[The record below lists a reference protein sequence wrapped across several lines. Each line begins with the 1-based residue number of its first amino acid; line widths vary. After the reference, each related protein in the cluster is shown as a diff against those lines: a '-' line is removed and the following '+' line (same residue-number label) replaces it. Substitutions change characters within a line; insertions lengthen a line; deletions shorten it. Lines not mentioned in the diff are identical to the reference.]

1 MLCLV
6 TILLLAIIATFVVL
20 CEQRRVAAFNKR
32 FPPTDDDEFVRR
44 CGPGVRRETAL
55 RVRRI
60 IAEQL
65 GIEYEQVYPEQSFAN
80 DLGCD

>member
-1 MLCLV
+1 MICLV
-6 TILLLAIIATFVVL
+6 TILLLAIIATIIVL
-20 CEQRRVAAFNKR
+20 CEQRRVAVFNKR
-32 FPPTDDDEFVRR
+32 FPPIDDDEFVRR